1 MDNQPQEQPQE
12 EAAVPV
18 IPRSYN
24 PMSDGVIEKPYSSIA
39 YDVSQE
45 QIGSRIPEPV
55 FSRQSIGKENP
66 YDMLNGDR
74 GGGGSSSGGGGKA
87 TPPPI
92 NPAMN
97 NLSDKDKQMGAEH
110 LARLIIDAYEGLN
123 TAANTLCKFP
133 AGRLRKLE
141 ASGDIDLSVEIPYD
155 YGKTIPAGEFIKE
168 FNDQNKDTLSV
179 SKEFKKE
186 VLPPLTRVLEKK
198 GAGITDEQ
206 MVAYLFVKDIGVKA
220 VLVGQMRSTMN
231 DMINVIVEYTAATR
245 EGRGVTPQGQPQQ
258 AQPQPKQAAPKPER
272 EAPYVNQDGNDY
284 NFTNNETVMQ
294 STVEQMEVPSTGRDR
309 ILMQKAKERKWAADA
324 EKYEKM
330 SYEKVL
336 AERKSGKKA
345 KTVKDYITPIDEEE
359 IAEAIILNES
369 VNQPSKKV
377 DPQIEGLD

>member
-1 MDNQPQEQPQE
+1 
-12 EAAVPV
+12 
-18 IPRSYN
+18 
-24 PMSDGVIEKPYSSIA
+24 MSDGVIEKPYSSIA

-55 FSRQSIGKENP
+55 FNRQSIGKENP
-66 YDMLNGDR
+66 YNMLNGDR

-110 LARLIIDAYEGLN
+110 LARLIVDAYEGLN

-186 VLPPLTRVLEKK
+186 ILT
-198 GAGITDEQ
+198 T
-206 MVAYLFVKDIGVKA
+206 
-220 VLVGQMRSTMN
+220 
-231 DMINVIVEYTAATR
+231 
-245 EGRGVTPQGQPQQ
+245 
-258 AQPQPKQAAPKPER
+258 
-272 EAPYVNQDGNDY
+272 
-284 NFTNNETVMQ
+284 
-294 STVEQMEVPSTGRDR
+294 
-309 ILMQKAKERKWAADA
+309 
-324 EKYEKM
+324 
-330 SYEKVL
+330 
-336 AERKSGKKA
+336 
-345 KTVKDYITPIDEEE
+345 
-359 IAEAIILNES
+359 
-369 VNQPSKKV
+369 
-377 DPQIEGLD
+377 

>member
-1 MDNQPQEQPQE
+1 
-12 EAAVPV
+12 
-18 IPRSYN
+18 
-24 PMSDGVIEKPYSSIA
+24 
-39 YDVSQE
+39 
-45 QIGSRIPEPV
+45 
-55 FSRQSIGKENP
+55 
-66 YDMLNGDR
+66 MLNGDR
-74 GGGGSSSGGGGKA
+74 RGGSGASGSGGK
-87 TPPPI
+87 PSQPPI

-97 NLSDKDKQMGAEH
+97 TLSDKDKQMGAEH
-110 LARLIIDAYEGLN
+110 MARLIVDAYEGLN

-141 ASGDIDLSVEIPYD
+141 ASGEIDLSVAIPYD

-245 EGRGVTPQGQPQQ
+245 EGRGVSP
-258 AQPQPKQAAPKPER
+258 QPQPQPQAQTQQQTQKPTQVKQER
-272 EAPYVNQDGNDY
+272 DAPYVNQDGNDY
-284 NFTNNETVMQ
+284 NFVTNETVMQ
-294 STVEQMEVPSTGRDR
+294 SSVEQMEAPSTGRDR

-330 SYEKVL
+330 SYEEAYAAKR
-336 AERKSGKKA
+336 ANKKN

-377 DPQIEGLD
+377 DTQIEGLD